1 MSHRVLSCLG
11 PLPRKSQNPQKTP
24 AAPAHLQRRSLG
36 VVAAEVP
43 ETSAVMGTRLPGR
56 PPVPIGTGFCG
67 DSRDFCGSRHPA
79 PNAAGQ
85 TSDPQQSAAYAVF
98 AAPVSPVLLSQMR
111 RTRAHGA

>member
-11 PLPRKSQNPQKTP
+11 PVPRKSQNPQKTL
-24 AAPAHLQRRSLG
+24 ALPAHLRRRYLG

-56 PPVPIGTGFCG
+56 PAMPVGTGFCG
-67 DSRDFCGSRHPA
+67 DSRDFCGSHHRT

-85 TSDPQQSAAYAVF
+85 TPDPQQSAAYAVF